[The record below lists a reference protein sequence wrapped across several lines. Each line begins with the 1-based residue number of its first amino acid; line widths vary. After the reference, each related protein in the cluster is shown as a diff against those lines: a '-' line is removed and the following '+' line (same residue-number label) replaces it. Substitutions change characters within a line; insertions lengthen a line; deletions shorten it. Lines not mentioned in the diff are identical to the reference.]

1 MTEYLREY
9 EWMIVIVGCWMDA
22 RSINGTLPSFLV
34 IVIVIGAAVYPK
46 KDTMDSSREKKE
58 LFNSSH
64 QWLAWV
70 RTRSNVFER
79 IRTTLSKKMVRD

>member
-1 MTEYLREY
+1 
-9 EWMIVIVGCWMDA
+9 MIVIVGCWMDA

-64 QWLAWV
+64 Q
-70 RTRSNVFER
+70 
-79 IRTTLSKKMVRD
+79 